1 MGDLVLEGSACDCR
15 ARRQAHRRRTPGARF
30 PPHVP
35 ALPGVQA
42 EGHARRQA
50 RGLIGLGNAVPV
62 VADGSPLA
70 FPCDFPIKV
79 MGRKQ
84 PRFVQSVTGIVR
96 KHAPDF
102 DAATVEMRPS
112 RQGTYLSVT
121 CVMRATSREQLDA
134 LYQELC
140 DHPDVV
146 MVL

>member
-1 MGDLVLEGSACDCR
+1 M
-15 ARRQAHRRRTPGARF
+15 
-30 PPHVP
+30 
-35 ALPGVQA
+35 
-42 EGHARRQA
+42 
-50 RGLIGLGNAVPV
+50 PV
-62 VADGSPLA
+62 VADNSPLA

-84 PRFVQSVTGIVR
+84 PRYVQAVTAIVR

-112 RQGTYLSVT
+112 RQGKYLSVT
-121 CVMRATSREQLDA
+121 CIVRATSRQQLDA